1 MYNQIM
7 YYYTYVLISRKDG
20 KLYTGFTHRLRERLN
35 EHNNGLNRS
44 TKGRG
49 PFDLIY
55 YEACLSEEMAIK
67 REKQLKS
74 GHGKRYIKNR
84 LGAPY
89 F

>member
-1 MYNQIM
+1 M
-7 YYYTYVLISRKDG
+7 YYFTYVLKSRKDG
-20 KLYTGFTHRLRERLN
+20 RLYTGYTHQLQKRLN

-55 YEACLSEEMAIK
+55 FEACLSKTAAIK

-74 GHGKRYIKNR
+74 GYGKRYLKNR
-84 LGAPY
+84 LDASY